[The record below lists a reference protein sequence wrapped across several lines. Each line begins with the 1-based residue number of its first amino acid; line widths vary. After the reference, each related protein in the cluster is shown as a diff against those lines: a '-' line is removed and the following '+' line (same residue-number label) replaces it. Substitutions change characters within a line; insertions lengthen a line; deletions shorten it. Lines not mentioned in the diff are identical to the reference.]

1 MMARDTKGV
10 QAKQSR
16 RWVVLRWWIYRPW
29 HTVCQCLEII
39 MSPTAM
45 CFDDVGMSNK
55 HINNKIMEKK
65 AFDLDAKCC

>member
-1 MMARDTKGV
+1 
-10 QAKQSR
+10 
-16 RWVVLRWWIYRPW
+16 
-29 HTVCQCLEII
+29 
-39 MSPTAM
+39 M